1 MPGLRSPAVLLPDKS
16 GKLLISIF
24 KYLWY
29 QCCKNRVT
37 VVIFYDMSDKPK
49 QNTKNIEKPIS
60 FKKAA
65 GLYPAAFLIF
75 ILK

>member
-1 MPGLRSPAVLLPDKS
+1 
-16 GKLLISIF
+16 
-24 KYLWY
+24 
-29 QCCKNRVT
+29 
-37 VVIFYDMSDKPK
+37 MSDKPK